1 MARSRSSRYP
11 MPLST
16 RLLTGLLDRTGG
28 LDVGAMSQE
37 EIVAQRRRVPPAVP
51 PVTWVTGAV
60 PRGVRLGWAT
70 ARARDGHPLSV
81 RTYAPADARGPV
93 PVLVYLHGGG
103 WVLGNVRGY
112 DALCA
117 HLAAQVGALVLNVD
131 YRMAPEHKAP
141 RAAQDSVDALR
152 WAAEAAGSLGG
163 DPDRLA
169 VGGDSAGGN
178 LSAVACQVLR
188 DEGGPTIALQA
199 LLYPGVDAR
208 QTFPSVREKADAP
221 VLTTRQID
229 AFLAAYVDDSGLT
242 RDDPLVSPYYAD
254 LAGLPPAL
262 VQTAEHDPL
271 RDEGEAYGAALAA
284 AGVPVRT
291 TRYVGVPHGF
301 HSFPGATRV
310 GAQARAELVTELRRA
325 LHPTQQPTQQPA
337 GP

>member
-1 MARSRSSRYP
+1 MARSRYP
-11 MPLST
+11 MPLPT
-16 RLLTGLLDRTGG
+16 RLFTGAYSRAGA
-28 LDVGAMSQE
+28 LDVSAMSQE
-37 EIVAQRRRVPPAVP
+37 DIVASRRRVPPSVP

-70 ARARDGHPLSV
+70 AHARDGHPLSV
-81 RTYAPADARGPV
+81 RTYTPTGSVPTGPL
-93 PVLVYLHGGG
+93 PVVVYLHGGG

-141 RAAQDSVDALR
+141 QAALDGVDALR

-163 DPDRLA
+163 DPTRIA

-178 LSAVACQVLR
+178 LCAVACQVLR
-188 DEGGPTIALQA
+188 DEGGPRVALQA

-208 QTFPSVREKADAP
+208 QTFASVRENADAP
-221 VLTTRQID
+221 ILTKGQID

-242 RDDPLVSPYYAD
+242 RDDPLVSPYYAAD

-301 HSFPGATRV
+301 HSFPGVTHV

-325 LHPTQQPTQQPA
+325 LHPA
-337 GP
+337 EGGV